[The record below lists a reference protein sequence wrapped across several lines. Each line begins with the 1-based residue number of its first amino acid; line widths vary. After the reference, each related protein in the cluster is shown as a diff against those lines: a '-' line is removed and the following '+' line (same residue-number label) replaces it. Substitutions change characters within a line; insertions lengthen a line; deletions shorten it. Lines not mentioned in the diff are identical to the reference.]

1 MIFTTR
7 SGVPAEDLL
16 AFLAQLASESD
27 TPSEPAKKATKE
39 TPSKTTKEATLT
51 PSGKNRVIAHSPPTY
66 REEDEDKILVSLD
79 IPGFDESH
87 LEIVLEDNV
96 LTVSGQRTNKWRD
109 TFVFRHHFPVNPEVV
124 NSDPSTISADLTD
137 GVLSVTLLKRKAPK
151 PRAIRITTH
160 KRSNNDNKNKTDVK
174 QAPVATQVADKKPAP
189 KTVTVEIETSDES
202 SHETPE
208 GVAKVSE

>member
-27 TPSEPAKKATKE
+27 TPNEPAKKVTNKNPPKS
-39 TPSKTTKEATLT
+39 TNDATLT
-51 PSGKNRVIAHSPPTY
+51 TGGKNRVIAHSPPTY
-66 REEDEDKILVSLD
+66 REEDDDKILVSLD
-79 IPGFDESH
+79 IPGFNESN
-87 LEIVLEDNV
+87 LEILLEDNV

-124 NSDPSTISADLTD
+124 NSDPSTISAELTD
-137 GVLSVTLLKRKAPK
+137 GVLSVSLLKRKAPK
-151 PRAIRITTH
+151 PRVIRITAH
-160 KRSNNDNKNKTDVK
+160 KRSNDSNSNKTDVK
-174 QAPVATQVADKKPAP
+174 LAPATTQVADKKPTPNAAA
-189 KTVTVEIETSDES
+189 VEIETSDES
-202 SHETPE
+202 SHETDE